1 VDDKLLADLEFDR
14 ILTALR
20 AETVTPAGAVMAT
33 TLRPWFDPEDVGREN
48 RLTLEA
54 HGYLE
59 RRGHLPFGT
68 VPDPEPLLER
78 LGIEGSVLAPH
89 EVLDLVAL
97 MKAGRGV
104 KSSLAEERE
113 EYPGLWATAR
123 ELPDIGNLVRFLDG
137 KIASTGELEDS
148 ASDDLRA
155 VRNDLRRRN
164 ERLKEILDKV
174 VGRPEVGRALQDD
187 FVSIR
192 SERHVIPI
200 RSEAQAAVPGIVH
213 GVSGSGATVFVEP
226 METVNLNNEIVTLR
240 DRETAEIQRLL
251 QEYSDLLRG
260 RLPELRALSAGIGRL
275 DLLMARARLG
285 RTMRARPAQAAS
297 SGALVLVGARHPLVE
312 ASLRDG
318 GRPIVP
324 LDLSLPAGT
333 SVLVISGPNT
343 GGKSVVLKTVGLLA
357 LMHQA
362 GLMLPAAQA
371 ELPVYRGVFIDIGDR
386 QSIPDRLSTFS
397 ARIATIAAIA
407 RDLRSPALVL
417 LDEVGTGT
425 DPDDGVALG
434 IAVVD
439 HFRAAGATVLV
450 TTHLEALKAYAASTP
465 GSANAAMQFDE
476 RTFTPTYRLVP
487 GVPGRSG
494 GLEIAAGLGLPESI
508 LRDARRRRGQSGE
521 MIASYLVRLQEM
533 TADLESR
540 LGATEQERRRV
551 DAERASLEIELKERG
566 ERQRQAIAA
575 EIELALRAIREEGER
590 YIASLKD
597 REVASQLR
605 RQEAKASA
613 GLREEARRLI
623 RRASG
628 GAVLAEGAQAEIAPG
643 MTVWVDG
650 MGLRGTVDT
659 VQGDRVALLVRGRRV
674 SVSRADCRIEPS
686 RGDRPASPGPR
697 LPRGVSLERKPA
709 GDTPREVQ
717 LRGLRVE
724 DALELID
731 KYLDDAYL
739 ASLSP
744 LRLVHGVGSG
754 RLKRAVADLLA
765 RHPHVE
771 SFASAAAEEGGAG
784 VTVVRLRL

>member
-1 VDDKLLADLEFDR
+1 MDDKLLVDLEFNR
-14 ILTALR
+14 ILAALG
-20 AETVTPAGAVMAT
+20 AETVTPTGATVALA
-33 TLRPWFDPEDVGREN
+33 LRPWFDSEAVEREN

-54 HGYLE
+54 DRYLE

-68 VPDPEPLLER
+68 LPDPAPLLER
-78 LGIEGSVLAPH
+78 LGIGGSVLAPH
-89 EVLDLVAL
+89 EVLDLVTL
-97 MKAGRGV
+97 MKAGRGL
-104 KSSLAEERE
+104 KSALVEERTE
-113 EYPGLWATAR
+113 FPGLWETAR
-123 ELPDIGNLVRFLDG
+123 ELPDVGNLVRFLDG

-164 ERLKEILDKV
+164 ERLKQILDTV
-174 VGRPEVGRALQDD
+174 VGRPEVARALQDD

-200 RSEAQAAVPGIVH
+200 RSEAQSAVPGIVH

-226 METVNLNNEIVTLR
+226 METLDLNNEIVTLR
-240 DRETAEIQRLL
+240 DREAAEIQRLL

-275 DLLMARARLG
+275 DLLMAKARLG

-312 ASLRDG
+312 GSLRDS
-318 GRPIVP
+318 GRSIVP
-324 LDLSLPAGT
+324 LDLTLDAGT
-333 SVLVISGPNT
+333 NVLVISGPNT
-343 GGKSVVLKTVGLLA
+343 GGKSVALKTVGLLA
-357 LMHQA
+357 LMFQS
-362 GLMLPAAQA
+362 GLMLPAERAA
-371 ELPVYRGVFIDIGDR
+371 LPVYRGVFIDIGDR

-397 ARIATIAAIA
+397 ARVITIAAIA
-407 RDLRSPALVL
+407 REIRSPALVL

-494 GLEIAAGLGLPESI
+494 GLEIAASLGLPEAI
-508 LRDARRRRGQSGE
+508 LRDARHRRGRSGE

-533 TADLESR
+533 TADLETR
-540 LGATEQERRRV
+540 LRAADLERRRLE
-551 DAERASLEIELKERG
+551 AERASLEVDLKERG

-597 REVASQLR
+597 REVAARLR
-605 RQEAKASA
+605 RQEAKAA
-613 GLREEARRLI
+613 EGLREEARRLI
-623 RRASG
+623 RRVSAGATLG
-628 GAVLAEGAQAEIAPG
+628 GDAPAEIGPG
-643 MTVWVDG
+643 MTVRVDG
-650 MGLRGTVDT
+650 MGLRGTVDA
-659 VQGDRVALLVRGRRV
+659 VRGDRVALLVRGRRV
-674 SVSRADCRIEPS
+674 TVARADCRVEPARGGGPPPS
-686 RGDRPASPGPR
+686 RPR
-697 LPRGVSLERKPA
+697 LPRGVTLERKPA
-709 GDTPREVQ
+709 GETPREVQ

-724 DALELID
+724 DALELVD